1 MESIINEY
9 GTESEGES
17 NVGSMSNNALT
28 LNQLSTNNTTQTNSV
43 AAASHLAA
51 SQISKV
57 ENQPQNTTLVPS
69 ATSFFSLGEKSDF
82 IPQQQ
87 QFEVIE
93 GKLKPNEPEIM
104 LPPGTKILDVPS
116 RILSAIKVARE
127 KTDNKRGRF
136 NNNSSI
142 PKRQLFTLSKEHIKG
157 VNAVKWCGEFG
168 QVLASASMDGTVRIW
183 DVFRSKECIRVISH
197 DGAVKDIQWNSEG
210 KTILSC
216 GYEKLVK
223 LTDLETGATIQSF
236 LHPQFVTSLRF
247 NPSQSNVFVAG
258 MTKDGLISWDVRAN
272 KIIKEFRKFWG
283 SANDLEF
290 FPDGSQLLTCSD
302 YVVRNSADKNIVVWD
317 VGSATAVSNQIYQEA
332 FSCTALRIHSAQ
344 KHFVAQSN
352 ANYIA
357 IFRSESPWRLDKR
370 KRFEGHLVNGHPIR
384 CNFSLEPDNG
394 RYLVS
399 GDSNGAI
406 FFYDWSTSKN
416 IKSIENAHQGPCTDV
431 SWHPVLGGT
440 VASCGWDGRVLVWG

>member
-1 MESIINEY
+1 MENIINEY
-9 GTESEGES
+9 ETESEEENIENASDDALKLNRLSGYTIA
-17 NVGSMSNNALT
+17 NNI
-28 LNQLSTNNTTQTNSV
+28 TQPNSV
-43 AAASHLAA
+43 AVSSHYV

-57 ENQPQNTTLVPS
+57 EDQPQNTTLVPS
-69 ATSFFSLGEKSDF
+69 TSSFFNLGEKK
-82 IPQQQ
+82 
-87 QFEVIE
+87 ET
-93 GKLKPNEPEIM
+93 EIM

-116 RILSAIKVARE
+116 RILSAIKDNRE
-127 KTDNKRGRF
+127 ITANKHDRF
-136 NNNSSI
+136 NNSAI
-142 PKRQLFTLSKEHIKG
+142 PKRQLITLSKEHIKG
-157 VNAVKWCGEFG
+157 VNAIKWCGEFG

-183 DVFRSKECIRVISH
+183 DVFRSKECVRVISH

-223 LTDLETGATIQSF
+223 LTDLETGTTIQSF
-236 LHPQFVTSLRF
+236 SHPQFVTSLRF

-258 MTKDGLISWDVRAN
+258 MTKDGLISWDMRAN

-283 SANDLEF
+283 SVNDLEF
-290 FPDGSQLLTCSD
+290 FPDSSQLLTCSD

-317 VGSATAVSNQIYQEA
+317 ATAVSNQIYQEA
-332 FSCTALRIHSAQ
+332 FSCTALRIHPAQ

-357 IFRSESPWRLDKR
+357 IFRLESPWRLDKR

-384 CNFSLEPDNG
+384 CNFSPEPDNG
-394 RYLVS
+394 RYLIS

-406 FFYDWSTSKN
+406 FFYDWSTSK
-416 IKSIENAHQGPCTDV
+416 IVKSIENAHQGPCTDV
-431 SWHPVLGGT
+431 SWHPVLRGT
-440 VASCGWDGRVLVWG
+440 VVSCGWDGRVLIWG